1 MLYFQL
7 RETSQP
13 AWSHRFVAISLDMI
27 ALVETDNT
35 ALEICRIVEEPDGS
49 VPSLCTIVRLGLPPL
64 ASEAFIRFSYCIRE
78 SVPTY
83 SDAPSLVMK
92 GRPPRHPP
100 FHSSPEEGLVVIVI
114 TIGIHATSTAAH
126 VTIVTHLHSLIA
138 LAATTPPGMTFI
150 PWENWGPRAAACF
163 ERRRPKS
170 DVLMGDRLATIWN
183 ETLSIFDFNST
194 RIRDALR
201 RASGSSGRIDNLDL
215 MTVNHRSVIP
225 GGMLF
230 KEDVVGELPY
240 ISVVKPAFVD
250 WKSLIN
256 HEEELAGLSWNVRG
270 QLVSP
275 PLASSL
281 GLIATKVT
289 GQKLFSCRDSY
300 NRMNLYEA
308 SRYRFGGLSK
318 CSGRRT

>member
-1 MLYFQL
+1 
-7 RETSQP
+7 
-13 AWSHRFVAISLDMI
+13 MI
-27 ALVETDNT
+27 ALVEADSA

-49 VPSLCTIVRLGLPPL
+49 VSLCTIVRLGLPLLVP
-64 ASEAFIRFSYCIRE
+64 EAFIRFSYCIRE

-83 SDAPSLVMK
+83 SDAPSLVME

-100 FHSSPEEGLVVIVI
+100 FHSSTEEGLVVVVM
-114 TIGIHATSTAAH
+114 TIRIHAGYTVAH
-126 VTIVTHLHSLIA
+126 VTIVTHLRSLIA
-138 LAATTPPGMTFI
+138 LVATTPPGVTLI
-150 PWENWGPRAAACF
+150 PWDNWGPRAAACF
-163 ERRRPKS
+163 ELRVRYNS
-170 DVLMGDRLATIWN
+170 DVLMGDRLATIWKG
-183 ETLSIFDFNST
+183 TLFLFDFNST

-201 RASGSSGRIDNLDL
+201 RASRSSGRINNVDL

-225 GGMLF
+225 GGRLF

-275 PLASSL
+275 PLACKLSRTDCYQSHRTETLFMSRFVQQNESL
-281 GLIATKVT
+281 LGV
-289 GQKLFSCRDSY
+289 S
-300 NRMNLYEA
+300 
-308 SRYRFGGLSK
+308 LSIRW
-318 CSGRRT
+318 SQ